1 MEGDAEKF
9 VVIRCGFISVALL
22 FLPYFSKANA
32 GSSYVVLHKQ
42 GTFLMVSFIFRD
54 KVKISLSTFYSAL

>member
-1 MEGDAEKF
+1 M
-9 VVIRCGFISVALL
+9 VIRCGFISVALL

-32 GSSYVVLHKQ
+32 GSSYVVLHKR
-42 GTFLMVSFIFRD
+42 GPFLMVSFIFRD